1 MLKTL
6 SHKLYKLSNGTI
18 TLIAL
23 VIFALVVAFVLPQQA
38 KRAEASSSGADSPDM
53 SFFYTSAD
61 LYNMAEAYGP
71 DGRAAYIRARFT
83 FDLIFPLSYLFFL
96 ATSISWVMKR
106 AVSNP
111 DSRWRLLNLF
121 PVFGA
126 LFDYLENISTSIVMA
141 NYPQQTSLFDT
152 LAPIFTLVKW
162 FFVNGSFVILV
173 PALLVAVWNWV
184 HARRGVER
192 G

>member
-1 MLKTL
+1 MLKTI
-6 SHKLYKLSNGTI
+6 SNKLYQLSNGTI
-18 TLIAL
+18 TIIAL
-23 VIFALVVAFVLPQQA
+23 VIFGLVVAFILPAQA
-38 KRAEASSSGADSPDM
+38 QRAEASSGGADSPDM

-61 LYNMAEAYGP
+61 LYNIAEAYGA

-96 ATSISWVMKR
+96 ATSISWLMNRV
-106 AVSNP
+106 VPNS

-126 LFDYLENISTSIVMA
+126 LFVYLENISTSIVMA

-173 PALLVAVWNWV
+173 PALLVTLWNWIRE
-184 HARRGVER
+184 RRG
-192 G
+192 

>member
-1 MLKTL
+1 
-6 SHKLYKLSNGTI
+6 
-18 TLIAL
+18 
-23 VIFALVVAFVLPQQA
+23 
-38 KRAEASSSGADSPDM
+38 
-53 SFFYTSAD
+53 
-61 LYNMAEAYGP
+61 
-71 DGRAAYIRARFT
+71 
-83 FDLIFPLSYLFFL
+83 
-96 ATSISWVMKR
+96 MKR

-141 NYPQQTSLFDT
+141 NYPQQTFLFDT

-173 PALLVAVWNWV
+173 LALLVAVWNWV
-184 HARRGVER
+184 RARRGVER